1 MSFNIDKHSE
11 LISRLPSE
19 LKLNI
24 SSLIKMM
31 TEGSF
36 FADDS
41 PITKGSTYQIKVSK
55 ENFDKIQTT
64 IKTKFKGIIKLGAKR
79 QADFLVNNYRI
90 RFIET
95 GKKSVGQLDAVATSK
110 QERASLWIIKRVLKD
125 KRKYTTANDIRKDPK
140 YKELVSIYPEV
151 DDDPEWLNNFFAQQK
166 KMLEI
171 FRSVNFTEYN
181 RDGGFMDYISK
192 IIKDKFKIAKK
203 DSWNPADIWLIQNE
217 QQVRNSINEALESKT
232 SSISK
237 LNDIMKNLFEK
248 RKVVGVSLKKVSGK
262 EARWEELNTK
272 DALMKQDK
280 FTMSLSKSVINFTN
294 KKDGTLTSAD
304 CRIIIKDKDD
314 EVEFQIR
321 QNGKGFMQNLKFDGK
336 RKKAG
341 AARIGKVPVDL
352 MTTLFRENGIG
363 SGNLSYVNNHT
374 LYPKSLE
381 AFKKV
386 AKKYEAKFNFIRSKV
401 QTDTSTVNFI
411 KNMISSY
418 NSDDLKNGVSHTK
431 LMELDFLFCIYSL
444 PEKKR
449 NKMLTDMVYL
459 AEKRGSQ
466 FGPFGKL
473 Y

>member
-1 MSFNIDKHSE
+1 MSFNIDKHFE
-11 LISRLPSE
+11 LIGHLPNP
-19 LKLNI
+19 LKKDLTP
-24 SSLIKMM
+24 LIKMM
-31 TEGSF
+31 SEGSF
-36 FADDS
+36 FGDDAM
-41 PITKGSTYQIKVSK
+41 IIKNSTYQIKVSK
-55 ENFDKIQTT
+55 ENFDKIL
-64 IKTKFKGIIKLGAKR
+64 KTLKEKFNAIIKLGAKR
-79 QADFLVNNYRI
+79 QADFLIIGYRF

-95 GKKSVGQLDAVATSK
+95 GKKSVGQLDAVATGK

-125 KRKYTTANDIRKDPK
+125 KRKYSTANDIRKDPK

-151 DDDPEWLNNFFAQQK
+151 DDDPEWLNNFYAQQK
-166 KMLEI
+166 KMLEL
-171 FRSVNFTEYN
+171 FRNINFTEYN

-192 IIKDKFKIAKK
+192 IIKDKFKISKK

-237 LNDIMKNLFEK
+237 LNDMMKNLFEK

-272 DALMKQDK
+272 DSLMKQAK
-280 FTMSLSKSVINFTN
+280 FRMSLNKSVMNLTN
-294 KKDGTLTSAD
+294 KKDGTLISAD

-314 EVEFQIR
+314 EIEFQIR

-352 MTTLFRENGIG
+352 MTTLFKENGIG
-363 SGNLSYVNNHT
+363 NGKLSYINNHT
-374 LYPKSLE
+374 LYPKSLD

-386 AKKYEAKFNFIRSKV
+386 AKMYETKFNFIKSKI
-401 QTDTSTVNFI
+401 QTDINTKDFI

-431 LMELDFLFCIYSL
+431 LMELDFLYCIYSL
-444 PEKKR
+444 PENKR
-449 NKMLTDMVYL
+449 DKMLTDMVYL